1 MLATAKCLTGIFM
14 TTMVSKGGCMGKVG
28 YYRCDCGGAYFSD
41 FVYEKGRCFWCGS
54 DVEITSA
61 CYKYGGYHFEPC
73 GKLEKVDDVSELVLV
88 PDEELGF
95 FDSDW
100 GGRKRRHLYN
110 RIAFYASVE
119 DSECDIFRCLEN
131 GRLYVPCEHELF
143 RFEGYRGS
151 LADVTYVLDRITQ
164 ENGKWFAE
172 VKKCYPGEVFV
183 REHTGDVWGWSGM
196 TYNSLKAML
205 LEYYEIQIPKVSG
218 LKLIKRTKNRT
229 IYCLAVPH

>member
-1 MLATAKCLTGIFM
+1 MEQ
-14 TTMVSKGGCMGKVG
+14 VG
-28 YYRCDCGGAYFSD
+28 YYKCDCGEEYFSD
-41 FVYEKGRCFWCGS
+41 FPYEKVTCLTCGEGI
-54 DVEITSA
+54 DRMA
-61 CYKYGGYHFEPC
+61 LCYESGGHHFEPC
-73 GKLEKVDDVSELVLV
+73 GKLRKVNDFSELVLV
-88 PDEELGF
+88 SDEELGF
-95 FDSDW
+95 FDSSW
-100 GGRKRRHLYN
+100 GGRTVRHLYN
-110 RIAFYASVE
+110 RRAFYLQMG
-119 DSECDIFRCLEN
+119 DSDQDIFRCLEN

-151 LADVTYVLDRITQ
+151 LADVTYVLDHITQ

-172 VKKCYPGEVFV
+172 IKKCYAGDAFE
-183 REHTGDVWGWSGM
+183 REHTGSLWGWSGM